1 MEEPEIGSFS
11 IHSQSKK
18 PVYSTM
24 WGRTCFFFV
33 LLSALLMTGCK
44 GRKSDLASRTIDSLG
59 YTSITKDV
67 VTFISDSGVTKYKMV
82 TDLWLSRS
90 EPEEQWVFPSGLY
103 LEQFDTLFHK
113 QASIVSD
120 TAYYHVSRH
129 LWELVGNIHILN
141 REGTQFFGNRL
152 FWDEDNELVYSH
164 DSIRIVRGP
173 GEELRSRFGFKSNQY
188 MTKYELYD
196 TAGHMDVNEDGEV
209 TSGPATATPADS
221 VMPLDSVAPPPMR
234 PRDSLLMKRS
244 PGRSNPYRPSR

>member
-1 MEEPEIGSFS
+1 MEEPEIGSLS

-18 PVYSTM
+18 PVYSTL

-33 LLSALLMTGCK
+33 LLLALLMTGCK
-44 GRKSDLASRTIDSLG
+44 GRKSDLASRSIDSLG

-82 TDLWLSRS
+82 TDLWLTRS
-90 EPEEQWVFPSGLY
+90 EPEEQWVFPQGIY
-103 LEQFDTLFHK
+103 LEQFDTLFQT
-113 QASIVSD
+113 QASIVAD

-129 LWELVGNIHILN
+129 LWELKENIHILN
-141 REGTQFFGNRL
+141 REGTQFFGNHL

-164 DSIRIVRGP
+164 DSIRILRGP

-188 MTKYELYD
+188 MTMYELYD

-209 TSGPATATPADS
+209 TSSPAASSTTDS
-221 VMPLDSVAPPPMR
+221 VMSPDSVATPPLR
-234 PRDSLLMKRS
+234 PRDSLMMRRS
-244 PGRSNPYRPSR
+244 PARTNPYRPSR